1 MFGLQ
6 KNISRFFF
14 LKQESGRK
22 TADETKDGPEV
33 AAVAEEEVEEEEE
46 PEMEIDDD
54 ETIVENEEIPAT
66 GKFRFLNR

>member
-1 MFGLQ
+1 M
-6 KNISRFFF
+6 
-14 LKQESGRK
+14 
-22 TADETKDGPEV
+22 TKDGPEV

-66 GKFRFLNR
+66 GIAS